1 MKSLLALLL
10 SFSLADAVLAQQ
22 KAAAPPQG
30 IDSQG
35 IQQWMHDNLDD
46 SVVNLLNQVDQDRV
60 RDFFNKLQQRFD
72 GTNIYELGSMKDV
85 AVQALPVLKQ
95 FEETRPY
102 AAWLEAHLDELDAA
116 DEMQRAQKSAPSR
129 PGALLVT
136 QPSLKFQRSIWVR
149 RVHGR
154 PWPTLAK
161 TYVPK
166 LKEIFLAEKMPP
178 ALVWLAEVESGFDP
192 RARSPAGAAGM
203 FQLMPAT
210 AKSESLSL
218 WPSDERYQPEKSAE
232 AAARYL
238 RYLHQHYNDW
248 PLAVAAYNVGEGR
261 LDKLLKQHNVH
272 SFDGVARW
280 LPAETQMYVPKVEA
294 VVRLREGLALD
305 GLQLPRA

>member
-1 MKSLLALLL
+1 VKSLLTSLLVL
-10 SFSLADAVLAQQ
+10 SLADAVLAQQ
-22 KAAAPPQG
+22 KAAAPAQAV
-30 IDSQG
+30 DSQG

-60 RDFFNKLQQRFD
+60 RDFFSKLQQRFD
-72 GTNIYELGSMKDV
+72 GTNIYDLGSMKDV
-85 AVQALPVLKQ
+85 AVQVLPVLKQ

-102 AAWLEAHLDELDAA
+102 AAWVEAHLDELDVA
-116 DEMQRAQKSAPSR
+116 DEMQRDQKPTLPPDASS
-129 PGALLVT
+129 LLT
-136 QPSLKFQRSIWVR
+136 RPSLKFQRSIWVR
-149 RVHGR
+149 RVHDR
-154 PWPTLAK
+154 PWPASAK

-178 ALVWLAEVESGFDP
+178 ALVWLGEVESGFDP

-218 WPSDERYQPEKSAE
+218 WPSDERYQPDKSAG

-238 RYLHQHYNDW
+238 RYLHKHYNDW

-272 SFDGVARW
+272 TFDGVARW

-305 GLQLPRA
+305 GLQLPRG